1 MPPKVVHPFKSAYSA
16 GGTTQSKT
24 SDLLE
29 PDVTEKQ
36 SNLVG
41 RVGLEPTT
49 TEL

>member
-1 MPPKVVHPFKSAYSA
+1 MATKVVHLFKCTQSA